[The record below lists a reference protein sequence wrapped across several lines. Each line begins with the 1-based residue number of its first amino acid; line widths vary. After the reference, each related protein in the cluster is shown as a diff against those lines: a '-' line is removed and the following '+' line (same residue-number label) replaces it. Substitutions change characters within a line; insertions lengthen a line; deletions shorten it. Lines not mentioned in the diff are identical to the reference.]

1 MMISEAQA
9 ELLGRDLKIAT
20 DTFTKTALGMK
31 DYRETVSHDVDN
43 ACLAMITSSENSMKT
58 VENMMG
64 IMVKMEERHSTQN
77 EALGRKLDEAIT
89 EIRDFG
95 SKITQFDGQRDNLT
109 RCLQDLKSDN
119 KKILEDNHGVSER
132 LIVLETKQ
140 SSNWG
145 WLKGSIPL
153 ALALI
158 TVIIAFLKF
167 GQK

>member
-9 ELLGRDLKIAT
+9 ELLSRDLKIAT

-31 DYRETVSHDVDN
+31 EYRETVSYDVDN

-58 VENMMG
+58 VESMMG
-64 IMVKMEERHSTQN
+64 VMLKMEERHSTQN
-77 EALGRKLDEAIT
+77 EALGKKLDEAIT

-95 SKITQFDGQRDNLT
+95 AKITQFDGQRDNLT
-109 RCLQDLKSDN
+109 RCLQDFKADN
-119 KKILEDNHGVSER
+119 KQILEDTHKVNER

-140 SSNWG
+140 NSNWG
-145 WLKGSIPL
+145 WLKGSVPL
-153 ALALI
+153 ALASI
-158 TVIIAFLKF
+158 TVIIAVLKF